1 MTLSDVPCR
10 SRCMLVLC
18 TREPS
23 SKLRPSRLTY
33 SYRSTPD
40 SKMRRMW
47 RPWHTPCGGDRRHR
61 QDSGGIGR
69 DSTGKLLFGHIQ
81 LLLTY
86 MRAISTPFLL
96 LLCYLLFKNHLHIYS
111 WHYQPHPL
119 MLYMHS
125 QSLHSSIHLP

>member
-1 MTLSDVPCR
+1 
-10 SRCMLVLC
+10 MLVLR

-23 SKLRPSRLTY
+23 FKLRPSRLTY

-96 LLCYLLFKNHLHIYS
+96 LLRHHLFKTRLHI
-111 WHYQPHPL
+111 HPRRRRPHPL
-119 MLYMHS
+119 TLRTYP
-125 QSLHSSIHLP
+125 QILHSCIRLL